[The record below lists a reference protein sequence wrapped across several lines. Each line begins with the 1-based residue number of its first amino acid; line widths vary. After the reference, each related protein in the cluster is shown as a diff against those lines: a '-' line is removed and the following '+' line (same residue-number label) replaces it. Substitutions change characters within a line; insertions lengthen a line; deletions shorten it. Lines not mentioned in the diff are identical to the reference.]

1 MNISMWKFV
10 KRTLQVI
17 AGLIILG
24 IIAIAGYANS
34 ERLSYDVVYLSCVI
48 TDANGLIT
56 ESDALRPSVIK
67 HHGPIT
73 HVRLRKDWIRGKV
86 LFNWIGER
94 GVRDQEN
101 GLENT
106 VSMNISPQKYS
117 ASDWLDKVKRTIDR
131 ETLVYRAEYKD
142 AYWIERKCKKTTKS
156 EFEAIREIITTQIKA
171 KQKI

>member
-1 MNISMWKFV
+1 MWKFV

-34 ERLSYDVVYLSCVI
+34 ERLSYDMVYLSCAI
-48 TDANGLIT
+48 TDANGMT
-56 ESDALRPSVIK
+56 EDDDRIRPAVLE
-67 HHGPIT
+67 HWGPT
-73 HVRLRKDWIRGKV
+73 NQARLRKDWIRGKV
-86 LFNWIGER
+86 LLNWIDTHGDS
-94 GVRDQEN
+94 DQEN
-101 GLENT
+101 GLQNT
-106 VSMNISPQKYS
+106 VSMNISAQKYS
-117 ASDWLDKVKRTIDR
+117 ASDWLDKIKRTIDR

>member
-1 MNISMWKFV
+1 MWKFV

-34 ERLSYDVVYLSCVI
+34 ERLSYDMVYLSCAI
-48 TDANGLIT
+48 TDANGMT
-56 ESDALRPSVIK
+56 EDDDGIRPAVIK
-67 HHGPIT
+67 HFGPRSQA
-73 HVRLRKDWIRGKV
+73 RLRKDWVRGKV
-86 LFNWIGER
+86 LLNWIDTHGD
-94 GVRDQEN
+94 GDQEN

-106 VSMNISPQKYS
+106 VSMNISVQEYS
-117 ASDWLDKVKRTIDR
+117 AFDWVEKVTRTINR
-131 ETLVYRAEYKD
+131 ETLVYRVEYGDK
-142 AYWIERKCKKTTKS
+142 YWVERKCKKTTKS